1 MFNKKILI
9 LTIFFVS
16 LLAVSA
22 VSAADNATDDIVSA
36 EKNTDEFSVEFDSVT
51 NDVIGT
57 TEENKL
63 SESIGNYT
71 ELNDEITSKN
81 DGETLILT
89 KNYQYNLIND
99 KNDLKISKSITI
111 DGNGSYID
119 GNNAAN
125 FFVVSGSNITLK
137 NIIFKNAKSNQNSIS
152 WNGVNGTI
160 INCTFENNCIGS
172 SSYSVISWGN
182 NANNGVIK
190 SSKFFNGWNNN
201 GFIYFAGACGEIS
214 DCHFENCNKTA
225 IRITG
230 DIFTVTNCSFENIS
244 ATYLYTSGNNG
255 TINNLNLTNFINNAL
270 MIYGNNIQINNCI
283 FMNNTIG
290 DGININAK
298 KLTFNNS
305 LFKNNKKSFIHFS
318 DFTTFIDCVFENNT
332 GVSVLSTFAT
342 DTRLINNTFKNNKVI
357 FLVSIGKNAFLENN
371 RFICNNV
378 SNTGLVNIGGNNA
391 KILDCLFLNNSV
403 TDSAGGIYLYGDN
416 CSIEKCDFIN
426 CYADN
431 NGGALYIKGNNISVS
446 DCHFENCSAKRDGGT
461 IMMINLNNA
470 SISDCTFISNS
481 NAIYSQAI
489 NDTVVLGNNI
499 YVTGGSQSNGIRIE
513 SGNATIIN
521 NYITSSGNYAIY
533 AVYSNLIVKNNGLTA
548 NGKYGD
554 DAITRIG
561 GGTIHTEGNTKVYLN
576 PNIQAIADSRFNETT
591 LEMVVTINV
600 SINETATENVTVTLY
615 DSKGNIKCREN
626 VTIIGGKANFIK
638 SGLDDD
644 EYNYTIDYLGDDNFK
659 PASIIGTVTVKDPRS
674 VAPLDVVATA
684 KFDTTELVMFVT
696 INTTSTASGNVTVTF
711 YAPDGSI
718 MCSEDVDF
726 VNGEAIFTEPYLAD
740 GVYNYTV
747 EYKANGEW
755 KGNFVSG
762 NVTVKAPRSVAPLDV
777 VATAKFDTTELVM
790 FVTINTTSVAS
801 GNVTVTFYAP
811 DGSIMCSEDVDFVN
825 GEAIFTEPYLADGVY
840 NYTVEYR
847 ANAEWK
853 ANSVRGNVTVNDTR
867 TIPNVDNIVLSLD
880 GDSGIIKLPND
891 AKGKV
896 ILTIAGK
903 IYETEV
909 INGVANVKLPNLVN
923 GQYEYAIAYSGDEK
937 YSSFNKTGKLIVNK
951 AAPKSATKI
960 TLTLKKVKVKKSA
973 KKLVLKATLKIN
985 GKTKKG
991 LKVKF
996 KFNKKTYTAKTNKKG
1011 IAKVTIKKKV
1021 LKKLKVGKKVKY
1033 QVSYGKKTVKRTAKV
1048 KK

>member
-1 MFNKKILI
+1 
-9 LTIFFVS
+9 
-16 LLAVSA
+16 
-22 VSAADNATDDIVSA
+22 
-36 EKNTDEFSVEFDSVT
+36 
-51 NDVIGT
+51 
-57 TEENKL
+57 
-63 SESIGNYT
+63 
-71 ELNDEITSKN
+71 
-81 DGETLILT
+81 
-89 KNYQYNLIND
+89 
-99 KNDLKISKSITI
+99 
-111 DGNGSYID
+111 
-119 GNNAAN
+119 
-125 FFVVSGSNITLK
+125 
-137 NIIFKNAKSNQNSIS
+137 
-152 WNGVNGTI
+152 
-160 INCTFENNCIGS
+160 
-172 SSYSVISWGN
+172 
-182 NANNGVIK
+182 
-190 SSKFFNGWNNN
+190 
-201 GFIYFAGACGEIS
+201 
-214 DCHFENCNKTA
+214 
-225 IRITG
+225 
-230 DIFTVTNCSFENIS
+230 
-244 ATYLYTSGNNG
+244 
-255 TINNLNLTNFINNAL
+255 
-270 MIYGNNIQINNCI
+270 
-283 FMNNTIG
+283 
-290 DGININAK
+290 
-298 KLTFNNS
+298 
-305 LFKNNKKSFIHFS
+305 
-318 DFTTFIDCVFENNT
+318 
-332 GVSVLSTFAT
+332 
-342 DTRLINNTFKNNKVI
+342 
-357 FLVSIGKNAFLENN
+357 
-371 RFICNNV
+371 
-378 SNTGLVNIGGNNA
+378 
-391 KILDCLFLNNSV
+391 
-403 TDSAGGIYLYGDN
+403 
-416 CSIEKCDFIN
+416 
-426 CYADN
+426 
-431 NGGALYIKGNNISVS
+431 
-446 DCHFENCSAKRDGGT
+446 
-461 IMMINLNNA
+461 MINLNNA

-747 EYKANGEW
+747 EY
-755 KGNFVSG
+755 
-762 NVTVKAPRSVAPLDV
+762 
-777 VATAKFDTTELVM
+777 
-790 FVTINTTSVAS
+790 
-801 GNVTVTFYAP
+801 
-811 DGSIMCSEDVDFVN
+811 
-825 GEAIFTEPYLADGVY
+825 
-840 NYTVEYR
+840 R